1 MNQLKQLN
9 TPTKVCKICFNEF
22 IASSLGDF
30 INENYICPKC
40 KRKLKLRFI
49 KFKVNGYDA
58 LGIYEYDEELKKLI
72 FQFKGCDDYE
82 LYPVFLAHIKN
93 VLEILYHNYTLVR
106 IPSFEEDDKKRGYNH
121 VEKIFSVLNL
131 EKKDIL
137 FKTEHHKQSDQ
148 TFNGRKE
155 IKKYIKLK
163 DKTSLEN
170 KKILIVDDI
179 CTTGSAL
186 RVASELIKT
195 LKPKEIKILV
205 VAKRIFSKEEL
216 EHLGKNIEVI

>member
-1 MNQLKQLN
+1 MKQLN

-131 EKKDIL
+131 EKKTFFLKQNIISKVIKHL
-137 FKTEHHKQSDQ
+137 TE
-148 TFNGRKE
+148 E
-155 IKKYIKLK
+155 KKLKNISSLKIKL
-163 DKTSLEN
+163 
-170 KKILIVDDI
+170 V
-179 CTTGSAL
+179 
-186 RVASELIKT
+186 
-195 LKPKEIKILV
+195 
-205 VAKRIFSKEEL
+205 
-216 EHLGKNIEVI
+216 